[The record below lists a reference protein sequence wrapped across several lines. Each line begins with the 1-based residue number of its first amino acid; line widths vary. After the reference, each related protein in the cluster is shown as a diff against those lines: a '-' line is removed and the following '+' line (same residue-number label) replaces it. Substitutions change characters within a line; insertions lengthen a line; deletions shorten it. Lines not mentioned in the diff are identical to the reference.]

1 MKLKSTSG
9 FLTFTMSANAAA
21 EPQLCVQPNVPWP
34 VFKNTLRVF
43 ALPIYGTLLGV
54 VGRSPVQ

>member
-9 FLTFTMSANAAA
+9 FLPFTMSANAAA

-43 ALPIYGTLLGV
+43 ALPI
-54 VGRSPVQ
+54 